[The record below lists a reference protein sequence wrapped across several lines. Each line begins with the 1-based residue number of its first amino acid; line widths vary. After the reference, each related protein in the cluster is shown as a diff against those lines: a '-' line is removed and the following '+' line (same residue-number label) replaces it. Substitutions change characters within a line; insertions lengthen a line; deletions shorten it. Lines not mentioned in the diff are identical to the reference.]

1 MANHMLASAQKTL
14 LCFIA
19 AWSITIGQ
27 SAVAQVRV
35 GEMAPEIELL
45 DTKDLPVTLSS
56 LKGKVVLV
64 DFWASWC
71 APCRESNPSVVKLYA
86 KYKSLGFE
94 VFGVSI
100 DSKKANWL
108 KAIKQDRITYIQVND
123 PLGWKSLVAERWGI
137 DQIPTTFLVDKSGK
151 VRAIDAE
158 GANLDRFVRKL
169 LDESR

>member
-1 MANHMLASAQKTL
+1 MANRSWAMAQKAL
-14 LCFIA
+14 LCFVIA
-19 AWSITIGQ
+19 VVLNQSSI
-27 SAVAQVRV
+27 VFAQVRV

-45 DTKDLPVTLSS
+45 DTKDVPIKLSS

-71 APCRESNPSVVKLYA
+71 APCRESNPSVVKLYQ
-86 KYKSLGFE
+86 KYKAKGFE

-108 KAIKQDRITYIQVND
+108 KAIKQDRITYTQVND
-123 PLGWKSLVAERWGI
+123 PAGWKSPVAERWGV
-137 DQIPTTFLVDKSGK
+137 DQIPTTFLIDKSGK

-158 GANLDRFVRKL
+158 GTNLDRFVKL
-169 LDESR
+169 LLESSR